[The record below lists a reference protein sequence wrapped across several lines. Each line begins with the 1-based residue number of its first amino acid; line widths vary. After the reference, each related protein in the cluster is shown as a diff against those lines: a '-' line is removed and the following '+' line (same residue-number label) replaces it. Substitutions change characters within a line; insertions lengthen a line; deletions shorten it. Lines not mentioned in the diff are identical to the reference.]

1 MKIAVFGSTGPTG
14 KELIIQALKAGY
26 EVKAFARSSDKLKEF
41 QNEKLEVIKGNLA
54 DRELIER
61 TIVGVDAVI
70 SVLGPKGKVKD
81 TALSDGMKNIIDGMK
96 KVGVKRLIALST
108 GSVKDGQDRFD
119 LIYSFLVGII
129 KIGVRSAYDEI
140 IRNGEIIR
148 SSGLEWTLVRVGFLN
163 DKPSKPIKVGYY
175 GRGVV
180 KVLISRASIAK
191 FMLDQVK
198 STEYIRKSPGISN

>member
-54 DRELIER
+54 DRESIER

-119 LIYSFLVGII
+119 LLYSFLVGII

-148 SSGLEWTLVRVGFLN
+148 SSGLGKYCKIHARS
-163 DKPSKPIKVGYY
+163 SKV
-175 GRGVV
+175 
-180 KVLISRASIAK
+180 
-191 FMLDQVK
+191 
-198 STEYIRKSPGISN
+198 N